1 MNMNHQREWD
11 DDDDDNII
19 FFIHIILYIVGSL
32 YTFLYMYVTVA
43 RDFLNQQVSVSFY
56 FMILKNLIYSLFI
69 CLKKKNTSF
78 FCYFPKMKTYIHFH
92 NNGVYKCSTGFA
104 ME

>member
-19 FFIHIILYIVGSL
+19 FFIHIIHTIVDSL

-69 CLKKKNTSF
+69 CF
-78 FCYFPKMKTYIHFH
+78 
-92 NNGVYKCSTGFA
+92 
-104 ME
+104 